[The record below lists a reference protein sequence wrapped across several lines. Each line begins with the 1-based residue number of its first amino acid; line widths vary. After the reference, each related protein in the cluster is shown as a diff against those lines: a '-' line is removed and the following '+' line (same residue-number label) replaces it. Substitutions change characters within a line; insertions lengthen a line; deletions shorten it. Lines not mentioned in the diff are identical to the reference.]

1 MKIQRII
8 TWSKLMALP
17 LLLVAWTESTELD
30 NIEQTSEE
38 VYPEL
43 DFSCESPS
51 RAVVS
56 SFEPGAKIGVFVT
69 DKGTTNGYGGNA
81 SNMNITYTLNG
92 DSYWEAGY
100 NTALTNSEANVYG
113 YYPYQSN
120 VSTGMAKLENGVDF
134 LYTPV
139 PSVISRNNPM
149 AEIELNH
156 AMSLLKFNFDAS
168 LGNITRISVRSLP
181 ASADYNVFTGKV
193 IASSGST
200 SVDLTMN
207 SPEIAEGFLAI
218 PGYKIDVKVSSDKG
232 SFVWK
237 PGTVTESGKKYN
249 ISLSAK

>member
-1 MKIQRII
+1 
-8 TWSKLMALP
+8 MALP
-17 LLLVAWTESTELD
+17 LLLVACTESTELD

-134 LYTPV
+134 L
-139 PSVISRNNPM
+139 
-149 AEIELNH
+149 
-156 AMSLLKFNFDAS
+156 
-168 LGNITRISVRSLP
+168 
-181 ASADYNVFTGKV
+181 
-193 IASSGST
+193 
-200 SVDLTMN
+200 
-207 SPEIAEGFLAI
+207 
-218 PGYKIDVKVSSDKG
+218 
-232 SFVWK
+232 
-237 PGTVTESGKKYN
+237 
-249 ISLSAK
+249 

>member
-17 LLLVAWTESTELD
+17 LLLVACTESTELD

-113 YYPYQSN
+113 YGQTGERCGLPVHSSSFCHQQEQSD
-120 VSTGMAKLENGVDF
+120 G
-134 LYTPV
+134 
-139 PSVISRNNPM
+139 RNRTEPC
-149 AEIELNH
+149 H
-156 AMSLLKFNFDAS
+156 
-168 LGNITRISVRSLP
+168 
-181 ASADYNVFTGKV
+181 V
-193 IASSGST
+193 IAE
-200 SVDLTMN
+200 VQL
-207 SPEIAEGFLAI
+207 
-218 PGYKIDVKVSSDKG
+218 
-232 SFVWK
+232 
-237 PGTVTESGKKYN
+237 
-249 ISLSAK
+249 

>member
-1 MKIQRII
+1 
-8 TWSKLMALP
+8 MALP
-17 LLLVAWTESTELD
+17 LLLVACTESTELD

-113 YYPYQSN
+113 
-120 VSTGMAKLENGVDF
+120 
-134 LYTPV
+134 
-139 PSVISRNNPM
+139 I
-149 AEIELNH
+149 I
-156 AMSLLKFNFDAS
+156 
-168 LGNITRISVRSLP
+168 RISQMFRQVWPNWRTVWTSCTLQFLLS
-181 ASADYNVFTGKV
+181 SA
-193 IASSGST
+193 
-200 SVDLTMN
+200 
-207 SPEIAEGFLAI
+207 
-218 PGYKIDVKVSSDKG
+218 
-232 SFVWK
+232 
-237 PGTVTESGKKYN
+237 GTIRWPKSN
-249 ISLSAK
+249 

>member
-17 LLLVAWTESTELD
+17 LLLVACTESTELD

-232 SFVWK
+232 SFL
-237 PGTVTESGKKYN
+237 
-249 ISLSAK
+249 SLIHI

>member
-17 LLLVAWTESTELD
+17 LLLVACTESTELD

-92 DSYWEAGY
+92 DSYWEADR
-100 NTALTNSEANVYG
+100 YG
-113 YYPYQSN
+113 QTGERCGLPVHSSSFCHQQEQSD
-120 VSTGMAKLENGVDF
+120 G
-134 LYTPV
+134 
-139 PSVISRNNPM
+139 RNRTEPC
-149 AEIELNH
+149 H
-156 AMSLLKFNFDAS
+156 
-168 LGNITRISVRSLP
+168 
-181 ASADYNVFTGKV
+181 V
-193 IASSGST
+193 IAE
-200 SVDLTMN
+200 VQL
-207 SPEIAEGFLAI
+207 
-218 PGYKIDVKVSSDKG
+218 
-232 SFVWK
+232 
-237 PGTVTESGKKYN
+237 
-249 ISLSAK
+249 